1 MGLNFTIKDT
11 EEESRLIRLRVYS
24 AVVIIILIVMALVA
38 RLFYL
43 QVIRHDHFITLSQSN
58 RVKVLPIA
66 PIRGLIFS
74 RDNVL
79 LADNQPSFSL
89 ELIPEQ
95 IDSLDKTIGQLSRL
109 IDIDEDSVNRFKKLR
124 SERRRFESIP
134 LKFNLSEDEVARFS
148 VERHKIPGAKVIARP
163 YRHYPEKSVLVHALG
178 YVARI
183 DEKDLQKIVESDYL
197 GTTHIGKLGVEK
209 AYEDILHG
217 HVGHQQVEVNAQGR
231 IIRVLERTPPE
242 PGKNIYLTLD
252 LSLQTVA
259 LSLMQ
264 GRKGSIVA
272 MNPDNG
278 DILALVSSP
287 AYDPN
292 PFVNGIDSKSYKVLL
307 SSRDTPLINRALS
320 GKYPP
325 GSTIKPFLAIAA
337 LMFGVRDVD
346 EKTWCKGWYTLKGQD
361 HRYRDWKKG
370 GHGHVDLN
378 YAIMQ
383 SCDVYFYTLAHDLG
397 ITRLNQALTNFGF
410 GFKTGIDIG
419 GESTGLVPS
428 IDWKRSALN
437 QPWYPGET
445 LIAGIGQGYVLT
457 TPLQLVTATA
467 ALANH
472 GKRVLPRLVYKISD
486 PISGESTLL
495 PVATPEY
502 VAGYKQEHWNFV
514 IQAMEDVMHGAKGTA
529 RRSGANAAYRIAGK
543 TGTAQVFGI
552 GQDEKYE
559 KDEVPEHLRDHAL
572 FIAFAPARQPKIAL
586 AIVVENG
593 GGGSSTAAPIGRKL
607 LDHYLLDESGNLK

>member
-74 RDNVL
+74 RNNVL

-95 IDSLDKTIGQLSRL
+95 IDNLDKTIGQLSRL

-124 SERRRFESIP
+124 REKRRFESIP

-163 YRHYPEKSVLVHALG
+163 YRHYPEKSTLVHALG

-183 DEKDLQKIVESDYL
+183 DQKDLQKIVESNYL

-514 IQAMEDVMHGAKGTA
+514 IQAMEDVMHGARGTA

-543 TGTAQVFGI
+543 TGTAQLFGI

-559 KDEVPEHLRDHAL
+559 KDKVPEHLRDHAL

-593 GGGSSTAAPIGRKL
+593 GSGSSTAAPIGRKL

>member
-11 EEESRLIRLRVYS
+11 EEESRLIRLRIYS

-95 IDSLDKTIGQLSRL
+95 IDNLDKTIGQLSRL

-124 SERRRFESIP
+124 REKRRFESIP

-183 DEKDLQKIVESDYL
+183 DEKDLQKIVESNYL

-272 MNPDNG
+272 MNPNNG

-361 HRYRDWKKG
+361 HRYRDWKRG

-397 ITRLNQALTNFGF
+397 ITKLNQALTNFGF

-514 IQAMEDVMHGAKGTA
+514 IQAMEDVMHGARGTA

-543 TGTAQVFGI
+543 TGTAQLFGI

-559 KDEVPEHLRDHAL
+559 KDKVPEHLRDHAL

-593 GGGSSTAAPIGRKL
+593 GSGSSTAAPIARKL

>member
-11 EEESRLIRLRVYS
+11 EEESRLIRLRIYS

-124 SERRRFESIP
+124 REKRRFESIP

-163 YRHYPEKSVLVHALG
+163 YRHYPEKSTLVHALG

-183 DEKDLQKIVESDYL
+183 DEKDLQKIVESNYL

-428 IDWKRSALN
+428 IDWKRSTLN

-457 TPLQLVTATA
+457 TPLQRVTATA

-543 TGTAQVFGI
+543 TGTAQLFGI